1 MTSIPINEK
10 DKKIKFKQKFTI
22 KELAGSFGD
31 WGTLIP
37 FVIGYISIV
46 GLNPAGIFICLGL
59 TNIILGI
66 RFNLPL
72 PVQPQKTI
80 GAIALSQN
88 WNQSLVISTGFG
100 TGAFWFILGI
110 SKKLNKIV
118 DKVPLILVRGIQL
131 GLGLILGWKALTLM
145 HDNLILAL
153 ISLTIIIALLKYE
166 KIPSSILLVF
176 LGIIIMTFAGE
187 INLDNLYFQLPQISI
202 HIPNL
207 IDLLY
212 GMLFAGIGQLIL
224 TLTNVMIATIIL
236 AKDLFPDRARK
247 LDANTL
253 SFNMGY
259 INLLSPFIGG
269 IPLCHG
275 SGGLAAQY
283 AFGARTGGSMILEG
297 LIEIILGVFFSNL
310 LLNIFTA
317 FPVSIFGAM
326 LLYTAF
332 LLARVS
338 FKEFKMKEFVL
349 IVIPTALL
357 SFFINLPIGFGVGLV
372 IYIILKLLNKK
383 SNEKKASN

>member
-1 MTSIPINEK
+1 MTSIPINDVE
-10 DKKIKFKQKFTI
+10 KKITIKQKFTI
-22 KELAGSFGD
+22 RELAGSFGD

-46 GLNPAGIFICLGL
+46 GLNPSGIFICLGL

-66 RFNLPL
+66 KFNLPL

-80 GAIALSQN
+80 GTIALSQN

-118 DKVPLILVRGIQL
+118 DKVPLVLVRGIQL
-131 GLGLILGWKALTLM
+131 GLGLILGWEA
-145 HDNLILAL
+145 LILMYVNLPLA
-153 ISLTIIIALLKYE
+153 IFSFTIIIVLLKYE

-176 LGIIIMTFAGE
+176 LGIVIMIFYGE
-187 INLDNLYFQLPQISI
+187 LNLDNIFFQIPQISVYF
-202 HIPNL
+202 PNF

-212 GMLFAGIGQLIL
+212 GMFFAGIGQLIL

-236 AKDLFPDRARK
+236 ARDLFPERAQN
-247 LDANTL
+247 LDANSL
-253 SFNMGY
+253 AFNMGY

-297 LIEIILGVFFSNL
+297 LIEIVLGVFFSNL

-332 LLARVS
+332 LLAKVS
-338 FKEFKMKEFVL
+338 FKEFKMKEFIL

-357 SFFINLPIGFGVGLV
+357 SFFINLPIGFGIGLL

>member
-1 MTSIPINEK
+1 MTSIPINDRE
-10 DKKIKFKQKFTI
+10 KKITIKQKFTI
-22 KELAGSFGD
+22 RELAGSFGD

-66 RFNLPL
+66 KFNLPL

-80 GAIALSQN
+80 GTISLSQG

-100 TGAFWFILGI
+100 TGVFWFILGI

-131 GLGLILGWKALTLM
+131 GLGLILGWEALTLM
-145 HDNLILAL
+145 YDNLILAI
-153 ISLTIIIALLKYE
+153 ISLAIIIGLLKYE

-176 LGIIIMTFAGE
+176 LGITIMIFAGE
-187 INLDNLYFQLPQISI
+187 INLDNLNLQLPHISFY
-202 HIPNL
+202 IPNL
-207 IDLLY
+207 YDLLY
-212 GMLFAGIGQLIL
+212 GMLIAGIGQLIL
-224 TLTNVMIATIIL
+224 TLANVMIATIVL
-236 AKDLFPDRARK
+236 ARDLFPDRARK
-247 LDANTL
+247 IDANTL

-297 LIEIILGVFFSNL
+297 LIEIVLGVFFSNL

-332 LLARVS
+332 LLAKVS
-338 FKEFKMKEFVL
+338 FKQFKMKEFIL

-357 SFFINLPIGFGVGLV
+357 SFFINLPIGFGIGLL
-372 IYIILKLLNKK
+372 IYAILKLVDKK
-383 SNEKKASN
+383 SNKRIALN